1 MKEVV
6 QSMSSRGAATRQLSE
21 PSSWLPVSSWLW
33 RDFPWELPWPI
44 PSLVRL
50 SAHFHRSAVISNI
63 VIFSCLDLIFISL
76 MYFQLT
82 GYMDGHIGS
91 WRLFRSS
98 SMSHLRH
105 KYLFGIRSFSGVRF
119 HDGDHGPRSHVASH
133 LLPSSCPLSLR
144 RHRRTHSFFD
154 NLKNIVATFIVWEL
168 TVNG

>member
-1 MKEVV
+1 
-6 QSMSSRGAATRQLSE
+6 L
-21 PSSWLPVSSWLW
+21 
-33 RDFPWELPWPI
+33 
-44 PSLVRL
+44 
-50 SAHFHRSAVISNI
+50 
-63 VIFSCLDLIFISL
+63 SCLDLIFISL
-76 MYFQLT
+76 MYFQWT

-133 LLPSSCPLSLR
+133 LLPSSYPLSLR

-154 NLKNIVATFIVWEL
+154 NLKKHSRNIYCLGVLNCWLNSPAWIDFLVTQKKGIKCCESWTNLPIDFYLFYIVPGFPFYLFRSNNKKWADPKSL
-168 TVNG
+168 AKF